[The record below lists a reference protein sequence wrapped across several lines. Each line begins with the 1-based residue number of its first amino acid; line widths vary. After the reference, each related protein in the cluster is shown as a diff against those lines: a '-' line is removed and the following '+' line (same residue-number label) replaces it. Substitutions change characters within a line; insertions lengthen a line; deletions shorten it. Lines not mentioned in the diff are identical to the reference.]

1 MDEHPD
7 IVELSVIGV
16 PDVRW
21 GEAVKAVVVK
31 RDGSLLSEQ
40 SLLKWTHD
48 RIARFKC
55 PKTVDFVDTLPRN
68 ASGKVLKRALRDK
81 YWAGYDR
88 RVN

>member
-1 MDEHPD
+1 VLSTKVEATMDEHPD

-40 SLLKWTHD
+40 SLLK
-48 RIARFKC
+48 
-55 PKTVDFVDTLPRN
+55 
-68 ASGKVLKRALRDK
+68 
-81 YWAGYDR
+81 
-88 RVN
+88 